1 VTFRS
6 YLSSLVVL
14 VACAACSAVHA
25 AIPTTEPDADSLSVA
40 AKLPNFPAKPADLD
54 QARWTAL
61 QSVVAQALPTTST
74 ELTASDGTPGND
86 FGWSIALSG
95 TTAFIGAYSKT
106 IGSNNYQ
113 GAVYVFTFNGSS
125 WVQQQELTA
134 SDGAANDGFGYSVA
148 LSGTTALVGAYQKT
162 IGSNFAQGAVY
173 VFTFNGSSW
182 VQQQEL
188 TASNGAAY
196 SALGISVALSGNI
209 ALVGADDASTDT
221 FISSTHP
228 GAAYVFTFNGT
239 TWIQQQELN
248 ASDGAVGDWFGI
260 SVALSGTTAL
270 VGAVNRNIG
279 SNTAQGA
286 AYVFTFN
293 GSSWIQQQE
302 LTSSDGAADDF
313 FGYSVALS
321 GLTALIGA
329 EGKTI
334 GSNFAQGAAYVFT
347 FNGSSWVQQQELTA
361 SNGAGFDQFG
371 YSVALSDTTALVG
384 AYAKTIGSNTW
395 QGAAYVFFSNDA
407 TWVQQEE
414 LTASD
419 GAHADY
425 FGTSVALSG
434 STAMIGAS
442 GPFIGASSTYAGA
455 VYVFSPVGDA
465 IFCDGFDG
473 TGLCR

>member
-1 VTFRS
+1 MTFDS

-14 VACAACSAVHA
+14 VACAAYPTAHA
-25 AIPTTEPDADSLSVA
+25 AVPTTEPDADSLSAA
-40 AKLPNFPAKPADLD
+40 AKLPSFPAKPADLD

-61 QSVVAQALPTTST
+61 QNAVAQTSPASA

-86 FGWSIALSG
+86 FGWSIGLSG
-95 TTAFIGAYSKT
+95 TTAFVGAYSKT
-106 IGSNNYQ
+106 IGSNGYQ
-113 GAVYVFTFNGSS
+113 GAVYVFAFNGSS
-125 WVQQQELTA
+125 WVQQQKLTGSDSA
-134 SDGAANDGFGYSVA
+134 SNDGFGYSVA
-148 LSGTTALVGAYQKT
+148 LSGTTALIGAYQKT
-162 IGSNFAQGAVY
+162 IGSNFAQGAAY

-196 SALGISVALSGNI
+196 SAFGTSVALSGNT
-209 ALVGADDASTDT
+209 AFVGADDASTNT

-239 TWIQQQELN
+239 TWNQQQELN

-270 VGAVNRNIG
+270 VGAVNRTIG

-293 GSSWIQQQE
+293 GSSWVQKQE
-302 LTSSDGAADDF
+302 LTSSDGAAADF
-313 FGYSVALS
+313 FGYSVALF
-321 GLTALIGA
+321 GPTALIGA

-334 GSNFAQGAAYVFT
+334 GLNAAQGAAYVFA
-347 FNGSSWVQQQELTA
+347 FNGSTWLQQQELTA
-361 SNGAGFDQFG
+361 SDGAGSDQLG

-384 AYAKTIGSNTW
+384 AYAKTIGSNRW
-395 QGAAYVFFSNDA
+395 QGAAYVFTFNNT
-407 TWVQQEE
+407 TWVQQQE

-419 GAHADY
+419 GASSDY

-442 GPFIGASSTYAGA
+442 GPYIGASSTYAGA
-455 VYVFSPVGDA
+455 VYVFAPVGDA
-465 IFCDGFDG
+465 IFCDGFG
-473 TGLCR
+473 GIGLCK